1 MTFMDDFQPLDL
13 LACYGTDATARAIT
27 WLTASALAPR
37 RLKLGPSHVAVI
49 CKHHDSPLWLESTT
63 LCPHPCAVLGFK
75 IDGVQA
81 HLPELRIHDY
91 VNAGGRV
98 DVYRLSPV
106 DRLSQVESELL
117 SKILVSH
124 FIGQRVTYDLGGALL
139 SGTRLFKRTRLLPA
153 ADLNELFCSELVA
166 KVLMRLGRL
175 NRANPTRY
183 NPACLLRQVVRD
195 GTFQFERSYSP
206 GVTAC

>member
-1 MTFMDDFQPLDL
+1 MDDFQPLDL

-37 RLKLGPSHVAVI
+37 RLRLGPSHIALI
-49 CKHHDSPLWLESTT
+49 CKHHDAPLWLESTT

-75 IDGVQA
+75 VDGMQA
-81 HLPELRIHDY
+81 HLPEMRIDDY

-98 DVYRLSPV
+98 DLYRLSAV
-106 DRLSQVESELL
+106 DRLSQSESELL
-117 SKILVSH
+117 SKILVRH
-124 FIGQRVTYDLGGALL
+124 FIGKRISYDLGGALL

-153 ADLNELFCSELVA
+153 ADLNQLFCSELVA

-183 NPACLLRQVVRD
+183 NPACLLRQVVRE
-195 GTFQFERSYSP
+195 GTFQFERSYSQE
-206 GVTAC
+206 VSAC

>member
-1 MTFMDDFQPLDL
+1 MMDDFQPLDL

-37 RLKLGPSHVAVI
+37 RLRLGPSHIALI
-49 CKHHDSPLWLESTT
+49 CKHHDAPLWLESTT

-75 IDGVQA
+75 VDGMQA
-81 HLPELRIHDY
+81 HLPEMRIDDY

-98 DVYRLSPV
+98 DLYRLSAV
-106 DRLSQVESELL
+106 DRLSQSESELL
-117 SKILVSH
+117 SKILVRH
-124 FIGQRVTYDLGGALL
+124 FIGKRISYDLGGALL

-153 ADLNELFCSELVA
+153 ADLNQLFCSELVA

-183 NPACLLRQVVRD
+183 NPACLLRQVVRE
-195 GTFQFERSYSP
+195 GTFQFERSYSQE
-206 GVTAC
+206 VSAC